1 MKNLFIPLYKKYF
14 LKFKSGEQ
22 DCEIRPAGH
31 RGWNLDNV
39 YPLRVMTLSSGY
51 GKQDRIEKTIIKT
64 ILTRNLQTAG
74 IPDWH
79 IKAVEGIYGKRS
91 WWLIAYV

>member
-22 DCEIRPAGH
+22 DCEIRPLGH
-31 RGWNLDNV
+31 RGWTPDRV
-39 YPLRVMTLSSGY
+39 YPLRIMTLSSGY
-51 GKQDRIEKTIIKT
+51 GKKDRIEKTIIKT
-64 ILTRNLQTAG
+64 ILTSNLQTTS
-74 IPDWH
+74 IPGWH
-79 IKAVEGIYGKRS
+79 IKAVEGIYGKRA